1 MKQLIRKPRTATMAS
16 ACLLGAAAFLF
27 ACCSQDELPGAG
39 GANARPDGIA
49 ALHIASATLQ
59 VPQTQP
65 GTRATSAATRAAAA
79 PLTTGSIGVFRSKG
93 TGYAEALANKQY
105 TYTAANG
112 WQPSAAADT
121 VYLMANDA
129 DVCAYFPYNSAYTD
143 VAAIPLASGKYTGTA
158 DDLAKHDT
166 LDICY
171 DVNRTL
177 NGALTATDFTMK
189 HAMAMVQ
196 LSFERLNY
204 DSDNCNLTSVSI
216 KNKELISTATLNIGT
231 GAYTTVTNAALTWTP
246 GATDPA
252 TGIQVPATGVSA
264 PTSALLV
271 PCTLDA
277 AGTTFGFTVDGQKMS
292 VKVPAATLS
301 ALTAGKIYKLKFII
315 HAASITLSDVS
326 IIDWTSAWSAGSEPN
341 IDGTPKDYIE
351 LGGVKWAISNL
362 EYNATHRTYGF
373 AATVTA
379 YGSYFEWNALTPEK
393 GTHSQIL
400 EWDEDNDPCR
410 RMEPKGTWST
420 PTYEELNKLKGL
432 KHIWT
437 AGYNGVA
444 GYWFGTNNAD
454 EAAASPDRY
463 LFLPAAGLNDRGNG
477 VKYENTKGEYWS
489 STDYG
494 SEWLI
499 FANGMNISK
508 TVLDVNYNYR
518 DNGFSVRCVKRKAV
532 VKDYI
537 EVGGSK
543 WAKGNLYR
551 TASGDYYVAEK
562 QGDFY
567 DATVSPV
574 AEWSGYT
581 QYFLFEWAPSDSG
594 IMPHDYDKCR
604 KVTDGG
610 WCVPTRAQQ
619 QALINGAHVFGYYV
633 NAGGHSVAGM
643 YFGTSDK
650 AEAESHPDK
659 YIFLPYT
666 GRANLNWDGTEKS
679 PASNVGRTADYM
691 NTAYG
696 GAGIINSW
704 IMGDWNGDGSY
715 PLDKVD
721 YTFMDDSGSSIRC
734 VKATD

>member
-1 MKQLIRKPRTATMAS
+1 MKQLIRNPRTATMAS

-216 KNKELISTATLNIGT
+216 KNKELISTATLNITDGTYGT
-231 GAYTTVTNAALTWTP
+231 GTKATNAALTWTP

-277 AGTTFGFTVDGQKMS
+277 EGTTFGFTVDGQKMS

-301 ALTAGKIYKLKFII
+301 ALTAGKIHRLKFII
-315 HAASITLSDVS
+315 HAASVTLSDVS

-351 LGGVKWAISNL
+351 VGGVKWSISGMHL
-362 EYNATHRTYGF
+362 DATNNTYGF
-373 AATVTA
+373 A
-379 YGSYFEWNALTPEK
+379 SYYAAEGLLLRWNALAP
-393 GTHSQIL
+393 GVP
-400 EWDEDNDPCR
+400 DNDVSGNPTDTWDPTSDPCTR
-410 RMEPKGTWST
+410 VEPKGTWT
-420 PTYEELNKLKGL
+420 MPTKEDFLALMALPNVWDYDLYSEWGFG
-432 KHIWT
+432 H
-437 AGYNGVA
+437 
-444 GYWFGTNNAD
+444 WFGTD
-454 EAAASPDRY
+454 DAAEGRLYPHRY
-463 LFLPAAGLNDRGNG
+463 LFLSTGGA
-477 VKYENTKGEYWS
+477 TKGGYW
-489 STDYG
+489 TQTYG
-494 SEWLI
+494 TKNPYSIKIGMSVSPTVSDDTPYSEWL
-499 FANGMNISK
+499 
-508 TVLDVNYNYR
+508 Y
-518 DNGFSVRCVKRKAV
+518 VRCVKRKVV

-537 EVGGSK
+537 EMGGSK

-551 TASGDYYVAEK
+551 TASGDYQVAEK

-567 DATVSPV
+567 DAAVSPV
-574 AEWSGYT
+574 DEWSGYT
-581 QYFLFEWAPSDSG
+581 WYLRFEWAPSGAG
-594 IMPHDYDKCR
+594 IMPQEYDKCR
-604 KVTDGG
+604 KVADGG

-619 QALINGAHVFGYYV
+619 QALIDGARVFGNYV
-633 NAGGHSVAGM
+633 NAGGYSVTGM

-659 YIFLPYT
+659 YLFLPYT
-666 GRANLNWDGTEKS
+666 GRASFGYDNTIT
-679 PASNVGRTADYM
+679 NVGRTANYM
-691 NTAYG
+691 NTTYLGTGNYA
-696 GAGIINSW
+696 SW
-704 IMGDWNGDGSY
+704 IMGDWMGNGSF
-715 PLDKVD
+715 PLDQVD
-721 YTFMDDSGSSIRC
+721 HTFLDDSGSSIRC

>member
-1 MKQLIRKPRTATMAS
+1 MAS
-16 ACLLGAAAFLF
+16 AALLGAAAFLF

-59 VPQTQP
+59 VPQAQP
-65 GTRATSAATRAAAA
+65 GTRATSAATRATAA

-204 DSDNCNLTSVSI
+204 DSDNCNLTSVTI
-216 KNKELISTATLNIGT
+216 KNKELISTATLDITDGTYGT
-231 GAYTTVTNAALTWTP
+231 GTKATNAALTWTP

-277 AGTTFGFTVDGQKMS
+277 GGTTFGFTVDGQKMS

-315 HAASITLSDVS
+315 HAASVTLSDVS

-362 EYNATHRTYGF
+362 EYSPANATYGF
-373 AATVTA
+373 SLSSATPGTPMA
-379 YGSYFEWNALTPEK
+379 WNALTDTDS
-393 GTHSQIL
+393 GNNTDA
-400 EWDEDNDPCR
+400 WDPDTDPCVR
-410 RMEPKGTWST
+410 LEPKGTWT
-420 PTYEELNKLKGL
+420 MPTKEDFAALIALPKV
-432 KHIWT
+432 WT
-437 AGYNGVA
+437 DNYNGA
-444 GYWFGTNNAD
+444 KGQWFGTSNAA
-454 EAAASPDRY
+454 EAALSPDRY
-463 LFLPAAGLNDRGNG
+463 LFLTAGNAGAATVGYWTQTYGTKNNPHSLWIMKTSAPIEEDLVAYSTPLNVRCVKVKVEVPKEPIDLGLDFLIAPGNLIATSNDGGTTYKYSFAADQGYYGGEGSYNEYFCWNTLVPTGDIVQTNWDLDRDPCSQVGIG
-477 VKYENTKGEYWS
+477 WVTPSEDDFIALESKSYVVDADYVSKAMGKTVKGMYFGTSSPTIEQAEQDRYVFLPFAGTRMEDTWRSIGSTGRYWS
-489 STDYG
+489 STPYG
-494 SEWLI
+494 N
-499 FANGMNISK
+499 FACSISFGSS
-508 TVLDVNYNYR
+508 TYIYER
-518 DNGFSVRCVKRKAV
+518 FSSRYEGFSVRCVKHK
-532 VKDYI
+532 
-537 EVGGSK
+537 
-543 WAKGNLYR
+543 
-551 TASGDYYVAEK
+551 
-562 QGDFY
+562 
-567 DATVSPV
+567 
-574 AEWSGYT
+574 
-581 QYFLFEWAPSDSG
+581 
-594 IMPHDYDKCR
+594 
-604 KVTDGG
+604 
-610 WCVPTRAQQ
+610 
-619 QALINGAHVFGYYV
+619 
-633 NAGGHSVAGM
+633 
-643 YFGTSDK
+643 
-650 AEAESHPDK
+650 
-659 YIFLPYT
+659 
-666 GRANLNWDGTEKS
+666 
-679 PASNVGRTADYM
+679 
-691 NTAYG
+691 
-696 GAGIINSW
+696 
-704 IMGDWNGDGSY
+704 
-715 PLDKVD
+715 
-721 YTFMDDSGSSIRC
+721 
-734 VKATD
+734 

>member
-1 MKQLIRKPRTATMAS
+1 MKQLIRNPRTATMAS

-79 PLTTGSIGVFRSKG
+79 PLTTGSIGVYRSKG

-204 DSDNCNLTSVSI
+204 DSDNCNLTSVTI
-216 KNKELISTATLNIGT
+216 KNKELISTASLNIGT
-231 GAYTTVTNAALTWTP
+231 GAYTTVTGAALTWTP
-246 GATDPA
+246 GTTDPA

-277 AGTTFGFTVDGQKMS
+277 EGTTFGFTVDGQKMS
-292 VKVPAATLS
+292 VKVPATTLS

-315 HAASITLSDVS
+315 HAASVTLSDVS

-351 LGGVKWAISNL
+351 LDGVKWAISNL
-362 EYNATHRTYGF
+362 EYSPANATYGF
-373 AATVTA
+373 SLSSATPGTPMA
-379 YGSYFEWNALTPEK
+379 WNALTDTDS
-393 GTHSQIL
+393 GNNTDA
-400 EWDEDNDPCR
+400 WDPDTDPCVR
-410 RMEPKGTWST
+410 LEPKGTWT
-420 PTYEELNKLKGL
+420 MPTKEDFAALIALPKV
-432 KHIWT
+432 WT
-437 AGYNGVA
+437 DNYNGA
-444 GYWFGTNNAD
+444 KGQWFGTSNAA
-454 EAAASPDRY
+454 EAALSPDRY
-463 LFLPAAGLNDRGNG
+463 LFLTAGNAGAATVGYWTQTYGTKNNPHSLWIMKTSAPMEEDE
-477 VKYENTKGEYWS
+477 VAYNTK
-489 STDYG
+489 
-494 SEWLI
+494 L
-499 FANGMNISK
+499 
-508 TVLDVNYNYR
+508 
-518 DNGFSVRCVKRKAV
+518 SVRCVKAV
-532 VKDYI
+532 AKDYI
-537 EVGGSK
+537 EMGGSK

-567 DATVSPV
+567 NATVSPV

-581 QYFLFEWAPSDSG
+581 QYFRFEWAPSGGG

-604 KVTDGG
+604 KVADGG

-619 QALINGAHVFGYYV
+619 QALINGAHVFGNYV
-633 NAGGHSVAGM
+633 NAGGYSVAGM

-650 AEAESHPDK
+650 AEAESHPGK
-659 YIFLPYT
+659 YLFLPYT
-666 GRANLNWDGTEKS
+666 GRADLGWGGTEKS
-679 PASNVGRTADYM
+679 PVAKVGKTANYM
-691 NTAYG
+691 NTYYRG
-696 GAGIINSW
+696 VGDVYSW
-704 IMGDWNGDGSY
+704 TMGDWGGYGD
-715 PLDKVD
+715 PLENVGAIG
-721 YTFMDDSGSSIRC
+721 FMIDSGSSIRC